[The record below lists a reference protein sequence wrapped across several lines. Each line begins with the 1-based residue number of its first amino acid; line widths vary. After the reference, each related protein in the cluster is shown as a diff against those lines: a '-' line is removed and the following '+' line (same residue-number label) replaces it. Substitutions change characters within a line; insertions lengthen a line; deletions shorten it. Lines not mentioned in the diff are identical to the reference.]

1 MIVGVA
7 ATSLTFVALLI
18 SVMAYFVHYMRKEQ
32 TMLTIARLAFYTASI
47 LIAFQSAL
55 LMWGILTHHFEWTYV
70 FSYSSTDLNLYYL
83 ISTFWAGQEGTF
95 LLWILMG
102 SLYGVYIVRNY
113 KEEEPLVMGFMNL
126 ISAFIVM
133 ILIKKNPFAYVWQVN
148 SGAFAPGVIPME
160 GTGLN
165 PLLQDPW
172 MTIHPPI
179 LFLGYSSTAIL
190 FAFAISALIKKNF
203 DNWIKPVYPFALF
216 VGVTLGAGIIL
227 GGYWAYTTLGWG
239 GFWAWDPV
247 ENSSL
252 IPWLTS
258 LALIHGI
265 VIQRRQGGVKKTNI
279 FLALITLILVLYS
292 TFLTRSGV
300 LTDFSV
306 HSFGASELNLYLS
319 GFILFFLVIALF
331 TFILRANEVK
341 SEKVQSALFS
351 RESFILFGVLLLLI
365 FAILTLIGTSSPILT
380 GLFGTPSNVSIDFYN
395 TLAGPLAILMAL
407 LIALAPRMTWK
418 RNSQDKLKGL
428 VWHIAAS
435 ILLGAISW
443 AVGMRDFIP
452 LAITTLSF
460 FVIIVNLEI
469 VLKMMQKKNYKFGGY
484 LTHFGLGLMLI
495 GIVTSSVYD
504 TSKRVTLPLNTPT
517 QVLGYELE
525 FNGKIPSK
533 DGRDMVSVLINQK
546 EALGK
551 YFWSDYSRAYMI
563 GPAVRNT
570 LMQDLYVSPIQIIP
584 SDKSWSNTTDLE
596 LKKGEPVNFEDYIL
610 HFEKYDMGDH
620 SSQAGDIHLAAIINV
635 MDKDGKT
642 LGTIKPSMTMNGQ
655 KRDLI
660 PAELPDKKH
669 QLFIKGINVETNSI
683 KLAISH
689 SEGSANPYAGKE
701 LLAAE
706 VSIKPFINLLWIGTV
721 LLVIGFSMAM
731 LAQRKKRAVPIG

>member
-570 LMQDLYVSPIQIIP
+570 LMQDSYVSPIQIIP